1 MCVDLGSSLPTEER
15 SGIKSSTESDRVV
28 QSDGLYVRR
37 DNARLG
43 PVRKRNNC
51 LADYSGFHRYYLAY
65 LEGAIADDS
74 SEFESSGAAA
84 EPKAKANPKVKYN
97 LDQNISPTLMHHDSS
112 SVWDSGLSAELS

>member
-1 MCVDLGSSLPTEER
+1 MCWRLGSSLLTEER

-51 LADYSGFHRYYLAY
+51 LAGYSGFDRYYLAY

-74 SEFESSGAAA
+74 FEFESSGTAV
-84 EPKAKANPKVKYN
+84 EPKSQTKKRILSCEIQPRPKYITNAYASRLLVC
-97 LDQNISPTLMHHDSS
+97 L
-112 SVWDSGLSAELS
+112 GLGPLC